1 LLGSELVLPSW
12 TSCRYYW
19 PLVTISQA
27 MPNMLKSTR
36 VGGFLGVFAAA
47 AAALAPF
54 HGGSGTSVVG
64 LGLGLGFGILGGRPV
79 DAWFWDSSSDDNNN
93 DKGDSKDKDKD
104 SDSWDFGGWWDND
117 SDDNGKNKDDS
128 KDIDINFGSSDGE
141 GCTIY
146 FPARGSDPPFQVEA
160 ALLIT

>member
-1 LLGSELVLPSW
+1 MLGSELVLPSW

-79 DAWFWDSSSDDNNN
+79 DAWFWDSSDDDDN
-93 DKGDSKDKDKD
+93 DKKGKGDSKDKDSD
-104 SDSWDFGGWWDND
+104 DSWDFGGWWDS
-117 SDDNGKNKDDS
+117 SDDKDKEKDDS
-128 KDIDINFGSSDGE
+128 KDIDVNFDSSDGE
-141 GCTIY
+141 KHVL
-146 FPARGSDPPFQVEA
+146 ARPLMTRCVM
-160 ALLIT
+160 